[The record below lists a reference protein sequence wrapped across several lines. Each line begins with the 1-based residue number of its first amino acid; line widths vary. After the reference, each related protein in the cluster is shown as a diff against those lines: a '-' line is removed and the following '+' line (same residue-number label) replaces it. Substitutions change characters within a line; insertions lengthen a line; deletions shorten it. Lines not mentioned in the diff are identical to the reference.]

1 MSTPTPVIAA
11 HLGDP
16 FTKKKNH
23 YLFSIRIIAYAS
35 QRTISGFHVCF
46 FSGPLFFVLKVC

>member
-16 FTKKKNH
+16 IDVKC
-23 YLFSIRIIAYAS
+23 YLFKMY
-35 QRTISGFHVCF
+35 CF
-46 FSGPLFFVLKVC
+46 NVYGSCFWFDSSKAEMKKIDCLQL